1 MVNLYRRSWLLEVCL
16 QKKKWYIRDMFS
28 RIPNLLICD
37 NFFHQNVLVFFMFH
51 KEFFHWDQ
59 KWCWNCLFSPETLCS
74 SFKRKQDIFCE
85 KKIVDSE
92 FVKICHE
99 QVIHT
104 FLLILYGMKYL
115 KLQTFLFKLNLYL
128 ILGDLT
134 FKVSTDVK
142 VFSKQEGTYQCVG
155 GAQGSRFRVASQ
167 EADLRYHSYIT

>member
-1 MVNLYRRSWLLEVCL
+1 M
-16 QKKKWYIRDMFS
+16 
-28 RIPNLLICD
+28 
-37 NFFHQNVLVFFMFH
+37 
-51 KEFFHWDQ
+51 
-59 KWCWNCLFSPETLCS
+59 
-74 SFKRKQDIFCE
+74 
-85 KKIVDSE
+85 
-92 FVKICHE
+92 KICHE

-142 VFSKQEGTYQCVG
+142 VFSKQEGTYQCIG